1 MVAFL
6 ALLQPP
12 RPGYTMPHRKGGFLM
27 GLLELLFV
35 VVVGLLILSLV
46 IKAIPSIIKIVL
58 ICIAIGLVIR
68 FAVVV
73 LGGM

>member
-1 MVAFL
+1 MD
-6 ALLQPP
+6 
-12 RPGYTMPHRKGGFLM
+12 
-27 GLLELLFV
+27 LLELLFV
-35 VVVGLLILSLV
+35 VVIAFLILSLV
-46 IKAIPSIIKIVL
+46 VKAIPSIIKLIL

>member
-1 MVAFL
+1 
-6 ALLQPP
+6 
-12 RPGYTMPHRKGGFLM
+12 M